1 MRPALYLRAALC
13 LHAACLLAAL
23 CASALPFPVLA
34 ATPARAADGVV
45 LAAHHAVYK
54 LNLDNSS
61 GDVVA
66 GGGSMDY
73 EVTDACDGWAT
84 RQRLEMNVT
93 NTSGQD
99 ISMVTDYATWE
110 SKDGLSM
117 RFHMTQSTDT
127 AVTEQVDGTA
137 KLDAPGG
144 PGSIHYSSPED
155 KTVALPAGTLFPT
168 AHTEALLGA
177 AEAGRKFITLPIFD
191 GTGDK
196 GAQDSSVVI
205 ANWNGPGAAPGP
217 ALAELPS
224 GRVRIAFFD
233 RQGASQKPDYE
244 VAMRYWSNGV
254 ADDLLMEFGDFAMKG
269 TMSSFKLNPG
279 RC

>member
-1 MRPALYLRAALC
+1 MRPILC
-13 LHAACLLAAL
+13 SLAAL
-23 CASALPFPVLA
+23 ALA
-34 ATPARAADGVV
+34 ASTAVASPVRAADSVV

-54 LNLDNSS
+54 LTLDSS
-61 GDVVA
+61 TGDVVA

-127 AVTEQVDGTA
+127 AVTEQVEGTA
-137 KLDAPGG
+137 RLESPGAA
-144 PGSIHYSSPED
+144 GSIHYTSPAD
-155 KTVALPAGTLFPT
+155 KTVSLPAGTLFPT

-177 AEAGRKFITLPIFD
+177 AEAGKKFVTLPIFD

-205 ANWNGPGAAPGP
+205 ANWNGPSAAFDP
-217 ALAELPS
+217 ALAALPS

-233 RQGASQKPDYE
+233 RDGNSQKPDYE
-244 VAMRYWSNGV
+244 VAMRYFADGV
-254 ADDLLMEFGDFAMKG
+254 ADDLLMQFGEFAMKG
-269 TMSSFKLNPG
+269 TMTSFKANPSH
-279 RC
+279 C

>member
-1 MRPALYLRAALC
+1 MRRTMFF
-13 LHAACLLAAL
+13 LAAL
-23 CASALPFPVLA
+23 CASTVCQPVPA
-34 ATPARAADGVV
+34 ARATGSVAVAG
-45 LAAHHAVYK
+45 HHANYT
-54 LNLDNSS
+54 LTLDSS
-61 GDVVA
+61 NGDVVS

-93 NTSGQD
+93 NTDGQD

-127 AVTEQVDGTA
+127 AVTDQVEGTA
-137 KLDAPGG
+137 KLDGQGAA
-144 PGSIHYSSPED
+144 GSIHYTSPQD
-155 KTVALPAGTLFPT
+155 KTVPLPAGTLFPT
-168 AHTEALLGA
+168 MHTQTLLEAA
-177 AEAGRKFITLPIFD
+177 VAGKKFITLPIFD

-205 ANWNGPGAAPGP
+205 ANWNGPSAAPDP
-217 ALAELPS
+217 ALAALPS
-224 GRVRIAFFD
+224 GHVRIAFFD
-233 RQGASQKPDYE
+233 RDGTSQKPDYE

-254 ADDLLMEFGDFAMKG
+254 ADDLLMNFGDFAMKG

-279 RC
+279 HC

>member
-1 MRPALYLRAALC
+1 MRLSP
-13 LHAACLLAAL
+13 LLPTVAVL
-23 CASALPFPVLA
+23 SFLWSPV
-34 ATPARAADGVV
+34 ARAAEAGVV
-45 LAAHHAVYK
+45 LAPHHAVYK
-54 LNLDNSS
+54 LSLDRSN

-84 RQRLEMNVT
+84 RQRLEMNIT

-99 ISMVTDYATWE
+99 VDMVTDYATWE

-117 RFHMTQSTDT
+117 RFRMTQSSDS

-137 KLDAPGG
+137 RLDG
-144 PGSIHYSSPED
+144 PGQAGTIHYTQPED
-155 KTVALPAGTLFPT
+155 KTLPLPAGTLFPT
-168 AHTEALLGA
+168 AHTEALLNA
-177 AEAGRKFITLPIFD
+177 AEAGKKFITLPIFD

-205 ANWNGPGAAPGP
+205 SSWGAPGASPDP
-217 ALAELPS
+217 ALAALPS

-233 RQGASQKPDYE
+233 RTGTSQKPDYE

-254 ADDLLMEFGDFAMKG
+254 ADDLLMDFSDFAMLGK
-269 TMSSFKLNPG
+269 MSSFKANPPH
-279 RC
+279 C